1 MLVNTKIPWATP
13 SSACFNSQDRSVA
26 NPETIWLRILRC
38 GPFTML
44 RSLQR
49 ENISQGTNGAPS
61 APVIECTCFA
71 GTYLAV
77 LKRKV
82 SFLSVYVL
90 LHREPEN
97 SLKLKLVFE
106 NSHWLKELVG

>member
-1 MLVNTKIPWATP
+1 MA
-13 SSACFNSQDRSVA
+13 QDSEMWSIHHA
-26 NPETIWLRILRC
+26 
-38 GPFTML
+38 
-44 RSLQR
+44 SLQR

-61 APVIECTCFA
+61 APVIECACFA

-106 NSHWLKELVG
+106 NSHWLKELVGWPVNG